1 MEFTHSN
8 INKDT
13 LYQITQLQYF
23 DINCTLLDC
32 LATNQDLSKKL
43 KTKIVFTPKELLTA
57 PPKAMRGLFP
67 REDFETL
74 VRNAKFGNFILFF
87 YPDLLS
93 VLLSNDVAPT
103 KST

>member
-1 MEFTHSN
+1 MCVE
-8 INKDT
+8 
-13 LYQITQLQYF
+13 ITQLQYLH
-23 DINCTLLDC
+23 INCTLLDC

-43 KTKIVFTPKELLTA
+43 KTKIIFTPKELLTA

-74 VRNAKFGNFILFF
+74 ARNAKFGNFILFF
-87 YPDLLS
+87 IRIS
-93 VLLSNDVAPT
+93 VLSNDVAPT